1 MVMNAE
7 HRNIRS
13 PSPAMVTS
21 QYEWQILEWDDK
33 TQTNKQT
40 LPIAC
45 EILPSVELIHYGE
58 HVIDGGDLL
67 HRFPWLRRDT
77 FGQFLLI
84 WQKKIIK
91 MLLFPFNQCKH
102 LNYVA
107 HL

>member
-67 HRFPWLRRDT
+67 HRFPWLRRDIWT
-77 FGQFLLI
+77 ILI
-84 WQKKIIK
+84 MCNKKFIK
-91 MLLFPFNQCKH
+91 MLFPFNQCNY